1 MGNLNLD
8 EQFEKV
14 FKSFKKDEIKK
25 SYAMDSKKF
34 YESVIASESRAP
46 GLEVHN
52 LEIEPSHEYELQ
64 KKIRPLFN
72 KEGVNTSKIGIP
84 YQLIGLG
91 FDEEPL
97 KYHYACT
104 FFFDIKGST
113 RLSLLYDLEDVFT
126 FKNSIIQVCIE
137 IIRSLDGHVHRI
149 MGDAVMA
156 FFIGNGNSKEDAIAD
171 AINCATTLKYVIEDK
186 LKPWLEEQG
195 FESQDIGFRIG
206 CDFGDDD
213 QIIWGGFGYSNVGEI
228 SAAGLP
234 VDMASKLQNRSSN
247 NNAMLGE
254 TLINYINW
262 PSKYSKLKTTQ
273 INGQTQTEHIV
284 KPNITNRD
292 KEPLNYKMKLLDFDK
307 YIELSPLPSEYREK
321 KSSNIINN
329 HNIEFICEYLAGN
342 NWIEYISAS
351 MFLEKQLKLRFT
363 ISASTRGALK
373 FPLKI
378 AFSKT
383 NHGPETPEDERDI
396 KHVREIKTL
405 NSART
410 NQYNKSAPLFV
421 TTHIDEGTE
430 YRGLH
435 TMECEIRDSSGAIVY
450 RDIIGVL
457 IK

>member
-1 MGNLNLD
+1 MSKLNLD
-8 EQFEKV
+8 EHFEKV
-14 FKSFKKDEIKK
+14 FKSFNKSEIKK
-25 SYAMDSKKF
+25 SYAMDSKKKF
-34 YESVIASESRAP
+34 ESIVASESRAP
-46 GLEVHN
+46 GLEVHD
-52 LEIEPSHEYELQ
+52 LEIEPAHEYDLQ

-72 KEGVNTSKIGIP
+72 KNGVNNSRIGIP

-97 KYHYACT
+97 KNHYACT

-137 IIRSLDGHVHRI
+137 IIRALDGHVHRI

-156 FFIGNGNSKEDAIAD
+156 FFIGNGNSKENAIAD

-206 CDFGDDD
+206 CDFGDDE

-247 NNAMLGE
+247 NNAMLGQ
-254 TLINYINW
+254 TLINYIHW
-262 PSKYSKLKTTQ
+262 PSKYSKLKTVQ
-273 INGQTQTEHIV
+273 VNGQPQTEPIV
-284 KPNITNRD
+284 IPNITNRD

-307 YIELSPLPSEYREK
+307 YIELSPLPAEYREK
-321 KSSNIINN
+321 KSRNIISNN
-329 HNIEFICEYLAGN
+329 YIKFTCEYLDDN
-342 NWIEYISAS
+342 SWIEYFSAS
-351 MFLEKQLKLRFT
+351 MFLEKHLNLRFT
-363 ISASTRGALK
+363 IIASTRGDLN
-373 FPLKI
+373 FPLRI
-378 AFSKT
+378 VFSKT

-396 KHVREIKTL
+396 TLVRESDILRAT
-405 NSART
+405 RT
-410 NQYNKSAPLFV
+410 NQYNKSTPPYV
-421 TTHIDEGTE
+421 KMSIDEGTE

-435 TMECEIRDSSGAIVY
+435 TMECEIKDSTNRIIY
-450 RDIIGVL
+450 RDVIGVL

>member
-1 MGNLNLD
+1 MGHLNLD

-14 FKSFKKDEIKK
+14 FKSFQKDEIKK
-25 SYAMDSKKF
+25 SYAMDSKKL
-34 YESVIASESRAP
+34 YENVIASESRAS
-46 GLEVHN
+46 GLEVYN

-72 KEGVNTSKIGIP
+72 KKGVNTSKIGIP

-113 RLSLLYDLEDVFT
+113 RLSLLYDLEEVFT

-247 NNAMLGE
+247 NHAMLGE
-254 TLINYINW
+254 TLINFIHW
-262 PSKYSKLKTTQ
+262 PSKYSKLKTVT
-273 INGQTQTEHIV
+273 INGQAEPVPIV
-284 KPNITNRD
+284 IPNITNRD

-321 KSSNIINN
+321 KSRNIIDNN
-329 HNIEFICEYLAGN
+329 NINFTCEYLDGD
-342 NWIEYISAS
+342 NWTEYFSAS
-351 MFLEKQLKLRFT
+351 MFLEKNLRLDLPFQHQQ
-363 ISASTRGALK
+363 GAL
-373 FPLKI
+373 
-378 AFSKT
+378 
-383 NHGPETPEDERDI
+383 
-396 KHVREIKTL
+396 
-405 NSART
+405 
-410 NQYNKSAPLFV
+410 
-421 TTHIDEGTE
+421 
-430 YRGLH
+430 
-435 TMECEIRDSSGAIVY
+435 
-450 RDIIGVL
+450 
-457 IK
+457 